1 MSAALL
7 AALALVFV
15 MGMAVQGG
23 NTCTVVAFDDLL
35 HRRSPERLL
44 AIVYCWVWVAGG
56 LTLLKLT
63 TGFTLGAQLFPITI
77 WSVIGGL
84 TLGIGAVVNGACTVG
99 TVARIGSGEYAYGL
113 TLVGFFLGCVL
124 APPVFGRTATSHTGS
139 AATTTSVDYPVPALF
154 GLAVVVA
161 LTVRRLAAHERES
174 FRDFLHKAWD
184 PRTALM
190 IVAVLFVVV
199 VHVYGAWAYTDLL
212 GDVAKGADKQIGER
226 FALFAA
232 LLAGAIRRRADT
244 AGHQADRTPRPAGNP
259 MRPGW
264 DLDGYWILFGTRGFR
279 WYDSAGPTPVAAF
292 RVGGNERVL
301 RDHRDRGDVL
311 AVGVWILDQIP
322 PRLIR
327 QGLCRVQGRSVPLP
341 RAASR

>member
-1 MSAALL
+1 VAAACGFSYDLSVSIALL
-7 AALALVFV
+7 AAVVLVFV
-15 MGMAVQGG
+15 MGMAVQRG

-44 AIVYCWVWVAGG
+44 AIAYCWLWVAGG

-99 TVARIGSGEYAYGL
+99 TVARIGSGEYTYGL

-124 APPVFGRTATSHTGS
+124 APHVFGRTATSHTGS
-139 AATTTSVDYPVPALF
+139 AAATTSVDYPVFALF

-161 LTVRRLAAHERES
+161 LTVRRLATHERES

-212 GDVAKGADKQIGER
+212 GDVAKGVDKQIVAR
-226 FALFAA
+226 FTLFAA
-232 LLAGAIRRRADT
+232 LLAGAIV
-244 AGHQADRTPRPAGNP
+244 GGRTLR
-259 MRPGW
+259 
-264 DLDGYWILFGTRGFR
+264 GTRTI
-279 WYDSAGPTPVAAF
+279 GP
-292 RVGGNERVL
+292 
-301 RDHRDRGDVL
+301 L
-311 AVGVWILDQIP
+311 A
-322 PRLIR
+322 
-327 QGLCRVQGRSVPLP
+327 P
-341 RAASR
+341 RAIRCTLGGMLMGIGFSLAPGAFDGMTLLGQPLLLPFAWVVMGASYLTVVLGVLYLRSGLGSWITTRRG

>member
-1 MSAALL
+1 MIGFSYDLPMSAALL

-15 MGMAVQGG
+15 MGMAVQRG

-44 AIVYCWVWVAGG
+44 AIVYCWLWVAGG

-226 FALFAA
+226 FAIFAA
-232 LLAGAIRRRADT
+232 LLAGAIV
-244 AGHQADRTPRPAGNP
+244 GGRTLR
-259 MRPGW
+259 
-264 DLDGYWILFGTRGFR
+264 GTRLIGPLGPRVIRCALGGTLMGIGFSLAPGAFDGMTLLGQPLLLPFA
-279 WYDSAGPTPVAAF
+279 WAVMSASYVTIVIGVMY
-292 RVGGNERVL
+292 L
-301 RDHRDRGDVL
+301 RSGFGSWIKSRRG
-311 AVGVWILDQIP
+311 
-322 PRLIR
+322 
-327 QGLCRVQGRSVPLP
+327 
-341 RAASR
+341 